1 MKTCLTLPALVA
13 FLLLRAASAHAA
25 EAADN
30 WGHNCAA
37 CHGKDGA
44 GHTKAGKKLG
54 VKDLTDSGTQKAFS
68 DDVAFNDIK
77 TGKKDKDGNDQ
88 MKPFADKLS
97 DGDIKALV
105 AYVRT
110 LQK

>member
-1 MKTCLTLPALVA
+1 MNKSPLLAVLFA
-13 FLLLRAASAHAA
+13 SALLRLPLAHAA
-25 EAADN
+25 EVADT

-54 VKDLTDSGTQKAFS
+54 VKDLTDATYQKTFDDSKAF
-68 DDVAFNDIK
+68 DDIK
-77 TGKKDKDGNDQ
+77 KGAKDKDGNDL

-97 DGDIKALV
+97 DDEIKGLV